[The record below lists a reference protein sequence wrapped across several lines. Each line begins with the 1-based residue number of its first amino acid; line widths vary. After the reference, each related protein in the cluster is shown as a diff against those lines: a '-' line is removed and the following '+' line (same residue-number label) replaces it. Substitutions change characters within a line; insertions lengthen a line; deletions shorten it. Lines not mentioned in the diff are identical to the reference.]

1 MASPPDVEFA
11 SDDGDPG
18 TGDELLTIGQRPSRW
33 PWVALLAL
41 VGVAVGVVVA
51 DRGGSHHAAT
61 PSRSVPATQVTT
73 AVTPT
78 PLIGP
83 VPLPEIGH
91 PLPLPTTAPALALDT
106 TDSSTWVLQP
116 RHITLVDVFHT
127 VVATASWPGVPP
139 GASALLQVDTIA
151 NEVWV
156 VVTGTPTGRVFEYSA
171 FTLTPK
177 GTINLSDIGG
187 AAALYGHLYVSSAGR
202 LIDIEPRAAPRVIGR
217 TRDQLG
223 PVVADLA
230 RLLVLVV
237 DVSFP
242 THVWRYR
249 VGHQLMPTPLILPI
263 TKVSVGV
270 TSHGDWIGGFAH
282 GPMLWHLPSTAD
294 RVTEVSAL
302 NRQLAPG
309 AIIVAAGRD
318 VFWVRAGTPDS
329 ADLWCV
335 SAATGRIAQHWVIP
349 GPVAS
354 TSGVAVIGTSTG
366 AAPLNLNTCQG

>member
-1 MASPPDVEFA
+1 
-11 SDDGDPG
+11 
-18 TGDELLTIGQRPSRW
+18 
-33 PWVALLAL
+33 LLAL

-51 DRGGSHHAAT
+51 DSGGSHHAAT
-61 PSRSVPATQVTT
+61 PRRSVPATQVTT
-73 AVTPT
+73 VVTPT
-78 PLIGP
+78 PQVGP
-83 VPLPEIGH
+83 VVQLPMIGR
-91 PLPLPTTAPALALDT
+91 PLPLPTTAPALALAT
-106 TDSSTWVLQP
+106 TDSSTWILQP
-116 RHITLVDVFHT
+116 RRINLVSDFHT
-127 VVATASWPGVPP
+127 LVATAAWPGVPP

-156 VVTGTPTGRVFEYSA
+156 VVTGTPLGRVFEYSA
-171 FTLTPK
+171 FNLTPK
-177 GTINLSDIGG
+177 GTINLTDIGG

-202 LIDIEPRAAPRVIGR
+202 LIDIAPRAAPRVIGR

-230 RLLVLVV
+230 RLLILVV

-249 VGHQLMPTPLILPI
+249 VGHQLMPTALILPI

-282 GPMLWHLPSTAD
+282 GPMLWHLPSAAD
-294 RVTEVSAL
+294 RVTKVSAL
-302 NRQLAPG
+302 NRQLSPG
-309 AIIVAAGRD
+309 AIIVAAGRS
-318 VFWVRAGTPDS
+318 VFWVRAGAPDS

-335 SAATGRIAQHWVIP
+335 NAATGRIAQHWVMS

-354 TSGVAVIGTSTG
+354 TSGVALIGTSTG
-366 AAPLNLNTCQG
+366 AAPLNLTNCQG